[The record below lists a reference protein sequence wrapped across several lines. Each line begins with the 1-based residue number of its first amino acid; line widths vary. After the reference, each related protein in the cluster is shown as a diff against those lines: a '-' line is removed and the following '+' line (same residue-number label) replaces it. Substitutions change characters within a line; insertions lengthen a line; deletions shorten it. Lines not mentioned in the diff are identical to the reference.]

1 MKEILNNSTLSVM
14 IFLYCVLFIGA
25 ILCIIRDNIVNDKKG
40 LNPQIA
46 MIVSLGVF
54 SIGVL
59 TVVCRCIYLFSSFII
74 TKILTEMIRSDM
86 LWTIVGAI
94 VIGVAMTIYWLIK
107 IDNISENN
115 HDENDQIYESDKND
129 EIDPQQSEAEETKS
143 DVVESIPEETT
154 NM

>member
-1 MKEILNNSTLSVM
+1 MKEILNNNTLSVM
-14 IFLYCVLFIGA
+14 IFLYSVLFIGA
-25 ILCIIRDNIVNDKKG
+25 ILCIIKDNIVNDKKG

-74 TKILTEMIRSDM
+74 TKILTEMIRINM

-107 IDNISENN
+107 IDDLSDNN
-115 HDENDQIYESDKND
+115 PGKNDQTYESDKND
-129 EIDPQQSEAEETKS
+129 EIEPKEET
-143 DVVESIPEETT
+143 VAETVEAVSEEHTDI
-154 NM
+154 

>member
-1 MKEILNNSTLSVM
+1 MKEILNNNTLSVM

-25 ILCIIRDNIVNDKKG
+25 ILCIIKDNIVNDKKG

-59 TVVCRCIYLFSSFII
+59 TVACRCIYLFSSFII
-74 TKILTEMIRSDM
+74 TKILTEMIRIDM

-107 IDNISENN
+107 IDDLSDNN
-115 HDENDQIYESDKND
+115 PDENDQTYESDKND
-129 EIDPQQSEAEETKS
+129 EIEPKEET
-143 DVVESIPEETT
+143 VVETIKAVSEETT
-154 NM
+154 DM

>member
-1 MKEILNNSTLSVM
+1 MKEILNNNTLSVM
-14 IFLYCVLFIGA
+14 IFLFCVLFIGA

-74 TKILTEMIRSDM
+74 TKILTKMIRSDM

-94 VIGVAMTIYWLIK
+94 VIGVATTIYWLIK
-107 IDNISENN
+107 IDDISETAPN
-115 HDENDQIYESDKND
+115 EDQTYESDKND
-129 EIDPQQSEAEETKS
+129 EIEPNEEEAAVKTVDS
-143 DVVESIPEETT
+143 VPEEYT
-154 NM
+154 NI

>member
-1 MKEILNNSTLSVM
+1 MKEILNNNTLSVM

-94 VIGVAMTIYWLIK
+94 VIGVATTIYWLIK
-107 IDNISENN
+107 IDDISETAPN
-115 HDENDQIYESDKND
+115 EDQTYESDKND
-129 EIDPQQSEAEETKS
+129 EIEPHEEASVETVDS
-143 DVVESIPEETT
+143 APEEHT
-154 NM
+154 NI

>member
-1 MKEILNNSTLSVM
+1 MKEILNNNTLSVM

-54 SIGVL
+54 SIGIL
-59 TVVCRCIYLFSSFII
+59 TIVCRCIYLFSSFII
-74 TKILTEMIRSDM
+74 TKILTKMIRIDM

-94 VIGVAMTIYWLIK
+94 VIGVATTIYWIIK
-107 IDNISENN
+107 IDDISETAPN
-115 HDENDQIYESDKND
+115 EDQTYESDKND
-129 EIDPQQSEAEETKS
+129 EIEPHEEAAVETVDS
-143 DVVESIPEETT
+143 VPEETT
-154 NM
+154 DM

>member
-1 MKEILNNSTLSVM
+1 MKEILNNNTLSVM

-25 ILCIIRDNIVNDKKG
+25 ILCIVRDNIVNDKKG

-46 MIVSLGVF
+46 MIVSFGVF

-74 TKILTEMIRSDM
+74 TKILTKMIRSDM

-94 VIGVAMTIYWLIK
+94 VIGVATTIYWLIK
-107 IDNISENN
+107 IDDISETAPN
-115 HDENDQIYESDKND
+115 EDQTYESDKND
-129 EIDPQQSEAEETKS
+129 EIEPHEEASVETVDS
-143 DVVESIPEETT
+143 APEEHT
-154 NM
+154 NI

>member
-1 MKEILNNSTLSVM
+1 MKEILNNNTLSVM

-25 ILCIIRDNIVNDKKG
+25 ILCIVRDNIVNDKKG

-54 SIGVL
+54 SIGEL
-59 TVVCRCIYLFSSFII
+59 TVVCRFIYLFSSFII

-94 VIGVAMTIYWLIK
+94 VIGIAMTIYWLIK
-107 IDNISENN
+107 IDDISETSPN
-115 HDENDQIYESDKND
+115 EDQTYESDKND
-129 EIDPQQSEAEETKS
+129 EIEPHEEASVETVDSVSEEH
-143 DVVESIPEETT
+143 T
-154 NM
+154 NI

>member
-1 MKEILNNSTLSVM
+1 MKEILNNNTLSVM
-14 IFLYCVLFIGA
+14 IFLFCVLFIGA

-74 TKILTEMIRSDM
+74 TKILTKMIRSDM
-86 LWTIVGAI
+86 LWIIVGAI
-94 VIGVAMTIYWLIK
+94 VIGVATTIYWLIK
-107 IDNISENN
+107 IDDISETAPN
-115 HDENDQIYESDKND
+115 EDQTYESDKND
-129 EIDPQQSEAEETKS
+129 EIEPHEEASVETINS
-143 DVVESIPEETT
+143 VPEETT
-154 NM
+154 DM

>member
-1 MKEILNNSTLSVM
+1 MKEILNNNTLSVM
-14 IFLYCVLFIGA
+14 IFLFCVLFIGA

-54 SIGVL
+54 SIDVL

-107 IDNISENN
+107 IDDLSDNN
-115 HDENDQIYESDKND
+115 PDENDQTYESDKND
-129 EIDPQQSEAEETKS
+129 EIEPKEET
-143 DVVESIPEETT
+143 VAETVEAVSEEHTDI
-154 NM
+154 

>member
-1 MKEILNNSTLSVM
+1 MKEILNNNTLSVM

-74 TKILTEMIRSDM
+74 TKILTKMIRSDM

-94 VIGVAMTIYWLIK
+94 VIGVATTIYWLIK
-107 IDNISENN
+107 IDDISETAPN
-115 HDENDQIYESDKND
+115 EDQTYESDKND
-129 EIDPQQSEAEETKS
+129 EIEPHEEASVETVNS
-143 DVVESIPEETT
+143 VPEEYT
-154 NM
+154 NI

>member
-1 MKEILNNSTLSVM
+1 MKEILNNNTLSVM

-25 ILCIIRDNIVNDKKG
+25 ILCIVRDNIVNDKKG

-46 MIVSLGVF
+46 MIVSFGVF

-74 TKILTEMIRSDM
+74 TKILTKMIRSDM

-94 VIGVAMTIYWLIK
+94 VIGVATTIYWLIK
-107 IDNISENN
+107 IDDISETAPN
-115 HDENDQIYESDKND
+115 EDQTYESDKND
-129 EIDPQQSEAEETKS
+129 EIEPHEEAAVETV
-143 DVVESIPEETT
+143 DTVPEEHT
-154 NM
+154 NI

>member
-1 MKEILNNSTLSVM
+1 MKEILNNNTLSVM

-74 TKILTEMIRSDM
+74 TKILTKMIRSDM

-94 VIGVAMTIYWLIK
+94 VIGVATTIYWLIK
-107 IDNISENN
+107 IDDISETAPN
-115 HDENDQIYESDKND
+115 EDQTYESDKND
-129 EIDPQQSEAEETKS
+129 EIEPHEEASVETVNS
-143 DVVESIPEETT
+143 VPEETT
-154 NM
+154 DM

>member
-1 MKEILNNSTLSVM
+1 MKEILNNNTLSVM

-25 ILCIIRDNIVNDKKG
+25 ILCIIKDNIVNDKKG

-59 TVVCRCIYLFSSFII
+59 TVICRCIYLFSSFII
-74 TKILTEMIRSDM
+74 TKILTKMIRSDM

-94 VIGVAMTIYWLIK
+94 VIGVATTIYWLIK
-107 IDNISENN
+107 IDDISETAPN
-115 HDENDQIYESDKND
+115 EDQTYESDNND
-129 EIDPQQSEAEETKS
+129 EIEPHEEASVETVDS
-143 DVVESIPEETT
+143 VPEEHT
-154 NM
+154 NI

>member
-1 MKEILNNSTLSVM
+1 MKEILNNNTLSVM
-14 IFLYCVLFIGA
+14 IFLFCVLFIGA

-94 VIGVAMTIYWLIK
+94 VVGVAMTIYWLTK
-107 IDNISENN
+107 IDDFSDNN
-115 HDENDQIYESDKND
+115 PDENDQTYESDKND
-129 EIDPQQSEAEETKS
+129 EIEPKEET
-143 DVVESIPEETT
+143 VVEAVEAVPEEHTDI
-154 NM
+154 

>member
-1 MKEILNNSTLSVM
+1 MKEILNNNTLSVM
-14 IFLYCVLFIGA
+14 IFLFCVLFIGA

-54 SIGVL
+54 SICVL

-74 TKILTEMIRSDM
+74 TKILTKMIRSDM

-94 VIGVAMTIYWLIK
+94 VIGVATTIYWLIK
-107 IDNISENN
+107 IDDISETAPN
-115 HDENDQIYESDKND
+115 EDQTYESDKND
-129 EIDPQQSEAEETKS
+129 EIEPHEEASVETVNS
-143 DVVESIPEETT
+143 VPEEHT
-154 NM
+154 NI

>member
-1 MKEILNNSTLSVM
+1 MKEILNNNTLSVM

-25 ILCIIRDNIVNDKKG
+25 ILCIVRDNIVNDKKG

-46 MIVSLGVF
+46 MIVSFGVF

-74 TKILTEMIRSDM
+74 TKILTKMIRSDM

-94 VIGVAMTIYWLIK
+94 VIGVATTIYWLIK
-107 IDNISENN
+107 IDDISETSPN
-115 HDENDQIYESDKND
+115 EGQTYESDKND
-129 EIDPQQSEAEETKS
+129 EIEPHEEEAVETV
-143 DVVESIPEETT
+143 DAVPEEHT
-154 NM
+154 NI

>member
-1 MKEILNNSTLSVM
+1 MKEILNNNTLSVM
-14 IFLYCVLFIGA
+14 IFLFCVLFIGA

-74 TKILTEMIRSDM
+74 TKILTKMIRSDM
-86 LWTIVGAI
+86 LWIIVGAI
-94 VIGVAMTIYWLIK
+94 VIGVATTIYWLIK
-107 IDNISENN
+107 IDDISETAPN
-115 HDENDQIYESDKND
+115 EDQTYESDKND
-129 EIDPQQSEAEETKS
+129 EIEPHEEASVETVNS
-143 DVVESIPEETT
+143 VPEETT
-154 NM
+154 DM

>member
-1 MKEILNNSTLSVM
+1 MKEILNNNTLSVM

-25 ILCIIRDNIVNDKKG
+25 ILCIIKDNIVNDKKG

-94 VIGVAMTIYWLIK
+94 VIGVATTIYWLIK
-107 IDNISENN
+107 IDDLSDNN
-115 HDENDQIYESDKND
+115 PDEESDQIYESDKND
-129 EIDPQQSEAEETKS
+129 EIEPHEEAVETVKA
-143 DVVESIPEETT
+143 VPEDHT
-154 NM
+154 NI

>member
-1 MKEILNNSTLSVM
+1 MKEILNNNTLSVM
-14 IFLYCVLFIGA
+14 IFLFCVLFIGA

-74 TKILTEMIRSDM
+74 TKILTKMIRSDM

-94 VIGVAMTIYWLIK
+94 VIGVATTIYWLIK
-107 IDNISENN
+107 IDDISETAPN
-115 HDENDQIYESDKND
+115 EDQTYESDKND
-129 EIDPQQSEAEETKS
+129 EIEPHEEASVETVDS
-143 DVVESIPEETT
+143 VPEEHT
-154 NM
+154 NI

>member
-1 MKEILNNSTLSVM
+1 MKEILNNNTLSVM

-25 ILCIIRDNIVNDKKG
+25 ILCIVRDNIVNDKKG

-94 VIGVAMTIYWLIK
+94 VIGVATTIYWLIK
-107 IDNISENN
+107 IDDISETSPN
-115 HDENDQIYESDKND
+115 EDQTYESDKND
-129 EIDPQQSEAEETKS
+129 EIEPHEEAAVETV
-143 DVVESIPEETT
+143 DTVPEEHT
-154 NM
+154 NI

>member
-1 MKEILNNSTLSVM
+1 MKEILNNNTLSVM

-74 TKILTEMIRSDM
+74 TKILTKMIRSDM

-94 VIGVAMTIYWLIK
+94 VIGVATTIYWLIK
-107 IDNISENN
+107 IDDISETAPN
-115 HDENDQIYESDKND
+115 EDQTYESDKND
-129 EIDPQQSEAEETKS
+129 EIEPHEEAVETIKA
-143 DVVESIPEETT
+143 VPEEHT
-154 NM
+154 NI

>member
-1 MKEILNNSTLSVM
+1 MKEILNNNTLSVM

-25 ILCIIRDNIVNDKKG
+25 ILCIVRDNIVNDKKG

-46 MIVSLGVF
+46 MIVSFGVF

-94 VIGVAMTIYWLIK
+94 VIGVATTIYWLIK
-107 IDNISENN
+107 IDDLSDNN
-115 HDENDQIYESDKND
+115 PDEESDQTYESDKND
-129 EIDPQQSEAEETKS
+129 EIEPKEET
-143 DVVESIPEETT
+143 VVETIKAVSEDTT
-154 NM
+154 DM

>member
-1 MKEILNNSTLSVM
+1 MKEILNNNTLSVM
-14 IFLYCVLFIGA
+14 IFLFCVLFIGA

-74 TKILTEMIRSDM
+74 TKILTKMIRSDM

-94 VIGVAMTIYWLIK
+94 VIGVATTIYWLIK
-107 IDNISENN
+107 IDDISETAPN
-115 HDENDQIYESDKND
+115 EDQTYESDKND
-129 EIDPQQSEAEETKS
+129 EIEPHEEASVETVNS
-143 DVVESIPEETT
+143 VPEEHT
-154 NM
+154 NI

>member
-1 MKEILNNSTLSVM
+1 MKEILNNNTLSVM
-14 IFLYCVLFIGA
+14 IFLFCVLFIGA

-107 IDNISENN
+107 IDDLSDNN
-115 HDENDQIYESDKND
+115 PDENDQTYESDKND
-129 EIDPQQSEAEETKS
+129 EIDPKEET
-143 DVVESIPEETT
+143 VVETVEAVPEEHTDI
-154 NM
+154 